1 MSIRQL
7 STYMLYVY
15 STVLLMGRVEM
26 WWGGTRRYLRPH
38 ISTPCSH
45 VHTPAIHLYAVRV
58 QYCIKLMGRVEMWWG
73 GTSVLIYQPHVPM
86 SIRQLS
92 TYMLY
97 MYNTALLMGRV
108 EMWWGGT
115 SVLIYQPHVPMSIR
129 QLFTYCICCTC
140 TVGCSDFDFFS
151 HFEV

>member
-1 MSIRQL
+1 MLYMCSTYVLLMGRVRCGGAVPQVLIYQPHVPLSIRQL

-26 WWGGTRRYLRPH
+26 WW
-38 ISTPCSH
+38 
-45 VHTPAIHLYAVRV
+45 A
-58 QYCIKLMGRVEMWWG
+58 

-97 MYNTALLMGRV
+97 VYR
-108 EMWWGGT
+108 
-115 SVLIYQPHVPMSIR
+115 
-129 QLFTYCICCTC
+129 
-140 TVGCSDFDFFS
+140 TVYS
-151 HFEV
+151 